1 MKLQILS
8 DLHLGVA
15 GMEPEPT
22 DADVIVLAGDI
33 ARPAPACDWAQRL
46 DKPVIYVAGNHE
58 FYGGE
63 LRSTLDD
70 LRKRCAG
77 SNVSFL
83 EQDELT
89 LDGVRFLGATL
100 WSDFLLY
107 GKGEVR
113 QQAIAEA
120 VRLVYDFKR
129 ITLGPDAGR
138 VFTPDDCE
146 QIFNET
152 CAWLDA
158 KLATPFAGTTV
169 VVTHFAPSPKSVHPR
184 FEGSLLN
191 PCFVSDAERLMGGER
206 VKLWIHGHTHN
217 SFDYMV
223 RGTRVLCNA
232 RGYVKQG
239 VLENAAFDPRMVLT
253 V

>member
-46 DKPVIYVAGNHE
+46 DKPVIYVAGNHG

-63 LRSTLDD
+63 VRRTLDD
-70 LRKRCAG
+70 LRTRCAG
-77 SNVSFL
+77 TNVNFL

-89 LDGVRFLGATL
+89 VDGVRFLGATL

-107 GKGEVR
+107 GESELR
-113 QQAIAEA
+113 EQAISEA

-129 ITLGPDAGR
+129 ITVGPEPER
-138 VFTPDDCE
+138 LFTPQD
-146 QIFNET
+146 
-152 CAWLDA
+152 
-158 KLATPFAGTTV
+158 
-169 VVTHFAPSPKSVHPR
+169 
-184 FEGSLLN
+184 
-191 PCFVSDAERLMGGER
+191 
-206 VKLWIHGHTHN
+206 
-217 SFDYMV
+217 
-223 RGTRVLCNA
+223 
-232 RGYVKQG
+232 
-239 VLENAAFDPRMVLT
+239 
-253 V
+253 